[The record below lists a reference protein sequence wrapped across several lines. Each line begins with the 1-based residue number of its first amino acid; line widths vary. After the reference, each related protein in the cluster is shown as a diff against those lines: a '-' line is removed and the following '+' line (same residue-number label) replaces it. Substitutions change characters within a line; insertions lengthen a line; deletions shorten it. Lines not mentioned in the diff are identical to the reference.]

1 MFIHIYIHI
10 HTHIHPHP
18 KNPKQTGLRELLEQP
33 LAHPVLKQAL
43 PLAAPLLH
51 DKTPRVR
58 AAFVGLLQRV
68 KVLGVRD
75 IRFYEVVP
83 VEQLLARCV
92 FINYI

>member
-1 MFIHIYIHI
+1 M
-10 HTHIHPHP
+10 
-18 KNPKQTGLRELLEQP
+18 
-33 LAHPVLKQAL
+33 LKQAL

-68 KVLGVRD
+68 KALGVRD

-83 VEQLLARCV
+83 VEQLLAR
-92 FINYI
+92 

>member
-1 MFIHIYIHI
+1 VGSLAFDAASALVRLAVVD
-10 HTHIHPHP
+10 
-18 KNPKQTGLRELLEQP
+18 GLKELLEQP

-68 KVLGVRD
+68 KALGVRD
-75 IRFYEVVP
+75 IRFYDVVP
-83 VEQLLARCV
+83 VEQLLAR
-92 FINYI
+92 